1 MTLQQST
8 PPKTNFFSR
17 YVLDVYIW
25 SIAFLG
31 VLLVIESIIITY
43 PLDIYILIFV
53 GLVAFAEILTQSNL
67 FAPEMVFSISS
78 AVTFATLMLFGP
90 YVAAIAAG
98 CGGITLAIILQLFNT
113 RGRKRQSSL
122 MQRIFFNMAAF
133 SIPAAVAG
141 WVYIGLGGDVGRVD
155 VLSNTMPVV
164 LAAITLEF
172 VNAILVIGAVAI
184 QTHLTLI
191 QVWQR
196 NVSWTI
202 PIDILTMAV
211 GGWGMAYAFEI
222 ARYVGLMVF
231 FVPIAMTIYAVR
243 LYVEQTKQQMDKLEQ
258 TVEERTADLRKAYEE
273 LKQLDQTKTAF
284 FSIVNHEMRSPLTAI
299 IGYAGLLL
307 RDDTLSED
315 QYYQVSAIE
324 SNSKRIIEL
333 VNNILDIARI
343 EDGKLRITPGDTF
356 ILPLVYE
363 AVKTIHPMA
372 DKKKITINVD
382 TDIGSDAMVYAD
394 GKRIEQV
401 IINLLSNAVKYTP
414 ETGSVQ
420 VTAQISAEEQM
431 LKVEVIDNGVG
442 IPMKVLPVIFDRF
455 SRAERD
461 DIRGISGT
469 GLGLA
474 IVKGVVEAHHGKVWA
489 DSIEGSGSTFGFSI
503 PLSAEQ
509 WQTTPAT
516 DATDETES
524 QKTA

>member
-1 MTLQQST
+1 MTISPQTTQEPKQS
-8 PPKTNFFSR
+8 KYLNYYLWGIS
-17 YVLDVYIW
+17 L
-25 SIAFLG
+25 LG
-31 VLLVIESIIITY
+31 VLLLIRAMTDTLSYSINA
-43 PLDIYILIFV
+43 LIFV
-53 GLVAFAEILTQSNL
+53 LLVIVAEL
-67 FAPEMVFSISS
+67 FTRSDLFTDEMVFSISS
-78 AVTFATLMLFGP
+78 AVTFATLILFGP

-98 CGGITLAIILQLFNT
+98 SGGIIVTIVLFIKNKQ
-113 RGRKRQSSL
+113 RKRQSTL
-122 MQRIFFNMAAF
+122 LQRVLFNMAGL

-141 WVYIGLGGDVGRVD
+141 WVYQFLGGTVGDVSAV
-155 VLSNTMPVV
+155 SNLLPIAVAAV
-164 LAAITLEF
+164 ALEFGNAAI
-172 VNAILVIGAVAI
+172 VIGAVAI
-184 QTHLTLI
+184 QTRTRPFTI
-191 QVWQR
+191 WRR
-196 NVSWTI
+196 NASWAV
-202 PIDILTMAV
+202 PINILTMAI
-211 GGWGMAYAFEI
+211 GGGGMAYAFQL
-222 ARYVGLMVF
+222 AGYVGVAVF
-231 FVPIAMTIYAVR
+231 FVPIAMTVYSVR

-307 RDDTLSED
+307 RDNMLSED
-315 QYYQVSAIE
+315 QHYQVSAIE
-324 SNSKRIIEL
+324 SNSKRVIEL

-363 AVKTIHPMA
+363 AVKTVHPMA

-431 LKVEVIDNGVG
+431 LTVEVIDNGVG

-474 IVKGVVEAHHGKVWA
+474 IVKGLVEAHHGKVWA